1 MATAIV
7 IKRSDFKSKALTA
20 ALHNLGKLPTA
31 LGSVGKALRTQIRT
45 NLNGR
50 LLQRRS
56 GTLHGSWDWRIEAKN
71 AGWNVIV
78 GSDVAY
84 ARIQDLGGWTG
95 KGHKT
100 HIKPTYYVR
109 KSFEERKDQ
118 IERILRNYIKRI
130 FY

>member
-1 MATAIV
+1 MAASIT

-31 LGSVGKALRTQIRT
+31 LGSVGKAVRSQIRT

-56 GTLHGSWDWRIEAKN
+56 GMLHNSWDWRIEAKN
-71 AGWNVIV
+71 AGWSVIV
-78 GSDVAY
+78 GSDVVY

-100 HIKPTYYVR
+100 HIKPTNYLR
-109 KSFEERKDQ
+109 KSFEEQRDQ
-118 IERILRNYIKRI
+118 IERILRDYLKRI